1 MAKIKWNEGTVLADV
16 QALRAEGKTYKAIQ
30 EFLLKVYGA
39 TVTTARLCQLL
50 KPKKEAA

>member
-1 MAKIKWNEGTVLADV
+1 MAKIKWKEGTVLADV
-16 QALRAEGKTYKAIQ
+16 QALRQGGKTYREIQ
-30 EFLLKVYGA
+30 EFLQNVYGA